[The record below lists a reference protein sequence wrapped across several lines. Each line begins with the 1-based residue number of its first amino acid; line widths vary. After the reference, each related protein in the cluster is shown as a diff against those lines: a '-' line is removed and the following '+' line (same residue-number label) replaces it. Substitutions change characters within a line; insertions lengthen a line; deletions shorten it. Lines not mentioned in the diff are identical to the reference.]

1 MAPAFSIAV
10 LNRERTP
17 LSVVT
22 VNRYGNSYFM
32 TDNRLWWMFIGK
44 SCASCVCQAAGG
56 GVSPTEGQ
64 LGALVDYVDEGAP
77 DFAAR
82 CSIVRADGTVL
93 DHTAI
98 ERLALDRLASRQAG
112 GGQAEI
118 I

>member
-1 MAPAFSIAV
+1 MVDI
-10 LNRERTP
+10 NWEERCE
-17 LSVVT
+17 LRVSGG
-22 VNRYGNSYFM
+22 R
-32 TDNRLWWMFIGK
+32 
-44 SCASCVCQAAGG
+44 G

-77 DFAAR
+77 RFAAR

-98 ERLALDRLASRQAG
+98 ERLALDRVASRQAG

-118 I
+118 N

>member
-1 MAPAFSIAV
+1 MADIDWKELCELRVSGG
-10 LNRERTP
+10 R
-17 LSVVT
+17 
-22 VNRYGNSYFM
+22 
-32 TDNRLWWMFIGK
+32 
-44 SCASCVCQAAGG
+44 G

-93 DHTAI
+93 NHTAI

-112 GGQAEI
+112 GG
-118 I
+118 

>member
-1 MAPAFSIAV
+1 MMDV
-10 LNRERTP
+10 HWEELCELR
-17 LSVVT
+17 V
-22 VNRYGNSYFM
+22 
-32 TDNRLWWMFIGK
+32 
-44 SCASCVCQAAGG
+44 AGGRG

-93 DHTAI
+93 DHIAI
-98 ERLALDRLASRQAG
+98 ERLALDRSASRQAG

>member
-1 MAPAFSIAV
+1 M
-10 LNRERTP
+10 
-17 LSVVT
+17 
-22 VNRYGNSYFM
+22 VNVQWDELCELRVSGG
-32 TDNRLWWMFIGK
+32 R
-44 SCASCVCQAAGG
+44 G

-93 DHTAI
+93 DRAAI

-112 GGQAEI
+112 GGPVEI